1 MTPAQIAAMGDIVQ
15 QGSFPSAG
23 EPTITSDFGA
33 RSSPGEGA
41 SSNHPGIDIASRG
54 NPSSSGNPG
63 ACPIIAPAAG
73 TVSRLSGGNC
83 PYHGREIPEHVA
95 GRHDTGNKTGDGHDC
110 GGNGGNIIYL
120 DHGNGL
126 ESSLMH
132 CHSFAPGLAAGQT
145 VTKGQILGSIGSTGN
160 SYGPHIHFEWK
171 INGTRVDPQQA
182 LGLTCNND
190 KHCAPGNQN
199 LG

>member
-1 MTPAQIAAMGDIVQ
+1 
-15 QGSFPSAG
+15 
-23 EPTITSDFGA
+23 
-33 RSSPGEGA
+33 
-41 SSNHPGIDIASRG
+41 
-54 NPSSSGNPG
+54 
-63 ACPIIAPAAG
+63 
-73 TVSRLSGGNC
+73 
-83 PYHGREIPEHVA
+83 
-95 GRHDTGNKTGDGHDC
+95 
-110 GGNGGNIIYL
+110 
-120 DHGNGL
+120 
-126 ESSLMH
+126 MH